1 MARASM
7 ADLISHLRL
16 LVHDPAGDDQT
27 FSDDEI
33 QTFLD
38 QHQTEVRYLRLIPVE
53 TIQSGG
59 SVVNLAYRA
68 AVGWWEDTV
77 SLYDR
82 SYDELTPDSEDLQT
96 GRWAFAA
103 HQAEPVYLTGYT
115 YDLYGA
121 AIDCLTAWAAQL
133 KFSYDFTADGA
144 TFRRSQQ
151 LASINGL
158 IARYSALVG
167 PQVAIMTRDDVIG

>member
-7 ADLISHLRL
+7 AALISHLRL
-16 LVHDPAGDDQT
+16 LVHDPAGDEQT
-27 FSDDEI
+27 FGDDEI

-59 SVVNLAYRA
+59 SVANLAYRA
-68 AVGWWEDTV
+68 AVGWWEDAV
-77 SLYDR
+77 SLYDGDYEAL
-82 SYDELTPDSEDLQT
+82 SPATSDLQT
-96 GRWAFAA
+96 GRWTFAA

-133 KFSYDFTADGA
+133 KFAFDFTADGLSVK
-144 TFRRSQQ
+144 RSQQ

-158 IARYSALVG
+158 MARYSLLVT
-167 PQVAIMTRDDVIG
+167 PQKMTMTRSDVIG

>member
-7 ADLISHLRL
+7 AALISHLRL

-38 QHQTEVRYLRLIPVE
+38 QHQTEVRYLRLDPID

-59 SVVNLAYRA
+59 TVVTLAYRA
-68 AVGWWEDTV
+68 PVGWWEDTV

-96 GRWAFAA
+96 GRWTFAA

-133 KFSYDFTADGA
+133 KSAFDFTADGLSVK
-144 TFRRSQQ
+144 RSQQ

-158 IARYSALVG
+158 MARYSPLVA
-167 PQVAIMTRDDVIG
+167 PQKMTMTRS